1 MEVDRV
7 ARGGEEHGTVACG
20 PGIGERAGRAVEA
33 VIPAMAPHGL
43 INTGDEPVKVVGFF
57 CEAVVTS
64 TFEGTLE
71 PLGVAQPV
79 IGGAAVPA

>member
-1 MEVDRV
+1 MRD
-7 ARGGEEHGTVACG
+7 G
-20 PGIGERAGRAVEA
+20 PT
-33 VIPAMAPHGL
+33 PPC
-43 INTGDEPVKVVGFF
+43 NTGDVPVKVVGFF